1 MNDQLE
7 DATWFETSSGA
18 AVLDGDGK
26 PIGQLRPG
34 KKYRA
39 LSIGPFEVTVE
50 GPGGAIG
57 HVDRASID
65 LLEPESSTVD
75 QAQEAIKDP
84 APVERV
90 ASAPVVE
97 VDPAPVERVAPAARP
112 EVQPSVPAGWLPDPD
127 NPEIFLR
134 YWGGEEWTE
143 HRSPMPPGG
152 FVAAGATATTEAAEP
167 TSVEPTS
174 VEKVDQG
181 LARQSG
187 LARTVGLLTAMWASL
202 GILRVFALVNGWDAS
217 YGYFDENSLWWL
229 FTSTWSVFFGSIS
242 PESLFLPG
250 DSAMFSPL
258 WIFTAAIAVVGLI
271 VAVAP
276 SRSSRKLLVGLL
288 AVHVAGTWILGVN
301 VDFFGDVIRPLAY
314 ASLLPVLFIVALIV
328 SNRGESDVEQ
338 SAGATIDGV
347 SSEPVS
353 PPPSAR

>member
-18 AVLDGDGK
+18 AVLDGDGQ

-39 LSIGPFEVTVE
+39 LSVGPFEVTVE
-50 GPGGAIG
+50 GPGGVIG
-57 HVDRASID
+57 HVERASVD
-65 LLEPESSTVD
+65 LLEPEPPTAD
-75 QAQEAIKDP
+75 QAREIIK
-84 APVERV
+84 
-90 ASAPVVE
+90 
-97 VDPAPVERVAPAARP
+97 DPAPVERVAPAASP
-112 EVQPSVPAGWLPDPD
+112 EVHPPTPVPAGWLPDPD

-152 FVAAGATATTEAAEP
+152 FVAVGATATTEAAEP
-167 TSVEPTS
+167 TSVE
-174 VEKVDQG
+174 KVDQG
-181 LARQSG
+181 LARKSG
-187 LARTVGLLTAMWASL
+187 LARTVGLLTAIWACL
-202 GILRVFALVNGWDAS
+202 GILRVFALVNGWDGG
-217 YGYFDENSLWWL
+217 YGYFDENSPWWV

-242 PESLFLPG
+242 PGSLFLPG

-271 VAVAP
+271 VAVTP

-328 SNRGESDVEQ
+328 SNRGESEVEQ

-347 SSEPVS
+347 SSEPLS
-353 PPPSAR
+353 PPPSAP